1 MFILHLH
8 MVVAVVSALNAEIDN
23 HPCLD
28 NNLSIITVW
37 LAHCTMFNI
46 CCCCCSF
53 STSIHSIIFFPTM
66 HWEKETM
73 IDERQ
78 WEQQQRQQ
86 REAHLVVF
94 IRRLKTSE
102 RAPKENEA
110 EEWYSDI
117 SQALPIASKVHH
129 NKNIECKQHE
139 CSLFAWKKCCGNT
152 HRGLSLYCLL
162 LFQFIKI
169 FHWIPTNC
177 ITQRKNHIY
186 TIQRS
191 LLDQHIMFDASFFLG
206 TQELEHEH
214 PNQSRFDHCEQME
227 NKRDVSQT
235 SDQCPYHASWTAMCV
250 QSWQNNPIL
259 NRHWFPY
266 DASLPMF
273 WFEIILSPW
282 QRSGTIGFRTI
293 WLRRKHIFGF
303 SLFSEQLNWLLFR
316 ILSDQCFIKRKWQTN
331 VIDQM
336 RKMKITNLMFLWLGN
351 NLVAYWKWKEKSERI
366 VTAGNRH
373 LIMLCLSLYFFFS
386 LYKMRIEWLKISCA
400 TQIWQTYNYSNYSHY
415 VI

>member
-8 MVVAVVSALNAEIDN
+8 IVVAVVSALNAEIDN

-37 LAHCTMFNI
+37 LANCTMFYI
-46 CCCCCSF
+46 CFCCCCSF
-53 STSIHSIIFFPTM
+53 STSIHSITVFPTM

-73 IDERQ
+73 IDEWQ
-78 WEQQQRQQ
+78 WKQQQRQQ
-86 REAHLVVF
+86 REVHWVVF
-94 IRRLKTSE
+94 IRWLKTSE

-152 HRGLSLYCLL
+152 HCGLSLYCLL

-191 LLDQHIMFDASFFLG
+191 VLDRHNVRRVVLFGNSRIGAWTPEPNSIRSLRTNGKQTRCFTDLRPMFI
-206 TQELEHEH
+206 
-214 PNQSRFDHCEQME
+214 SR
-227 NKRDVSQT
+227 K
-235 SDQCPYHASWTAMCV
+235 
-250 QSWQNNPIL
+250 L
-259 NRHWFPY
+259 NRNVCAVLAKQSNIESTLVPV
-266 DASLPMF
+266 
-273 WFEIILSPW
+273 
-282 QRSGTIGFRTI
+282 
-293 WLRRKHIFGF
+293 RR
-303 SLFSEQLNWLLFR
+303 
-316 ILSDQCFIKRKWQTN
+316 
-331 VIDQM
+331 
-336 RKMKITNLMFLWLGN
+336 
-351 NLVAYWKWKEKSERI
+351 
-366 VTAGNRH
+366 
-373 LIMLCLSLYFFFS
+373 
-386 LYKMRIEWLKISCA
+386 
-400 TQIWQTYNYSNYSHY
+400 
-415 VI
+415 